1 MVGTPRRRGRART
14 SPAARRPG
22 ARRCCA
28 DPGCLRQRAGLGEL
42 VDQPL
47 ELWAVFPVEPS
58 LEPEFPVAAVAQS
71 ELPSGGR
78 RIVVAGFGAVR
89 IEVRQHVPAEFGKV
103 GGAERAGMPRE
114 VGLHL
119 RPLRDSSGGG
129 HRVHDLGDDP
139 SVRRADLPRR
149 QRGRRLGQLRG
160 QRLTGQC
167 PTRAEFGG
175 LFRPQPGLGPGQV
188 YQLAHQCR
196 GAAEPGLCHQPA
208 RVDLGERVE
217 HHRMHHPRRAFN
229 STNEIEY
236 RTVVQSGQRRTHLVR
251 AGGNHLYRRVS
262 VASRAYSRN
271 HPRQSAGPPEAPRK
285 GHRVVRRTVGSHDEL
300 RHVSLSALRAA
311 GSSVRHPA
319 SCRSPA
325 RGTR

>member
-1 MVGTPRRRGRART
+1 MANSRYGRPKTTR
-14 SPAARRPG
+14 
-22 ARRCCA
+22 
-28 DPGCLRQRAGLGEL
+28 PGCLGARLRCGARY
-42 VDQPL
+42 
-47 ELWAVFPVEPS
+47 
-58 LEPEFPVAAVAQS
+58 AQYHTS
-71 ELPSGGR
+71 
-78 RIVVAGFGAVR
+78 
-89 IEVRQHVPAEFGKV
+89 
-103 GGAERAGMPRE
+103 
-114 VGLHL
+114 
-119 RPLRDSSGGG
+119 
-129 HRVHDLGDDP
+129 P

-196 GAAEPGLCHQPA
+196 GAAEPGLCRQPA

-236 RTVVQSGQRRTHLVR
+236 RNVVQSGQRRTHLVR
-251 AGGNHLYRRVS
+251 AGGDHLYRRVS

-271 HPRQSAGPPEAPRK
+271 RPRQSAGPSGGPAERTPSRATNGRIT
-285 GHRVVRRTVGSHDEL
+285 RRTATRV
-300 RHVSLSALRAA
+300 AQ
-311 GSSVRHPA
+311 
-319 SCRSPA
+319 RSP
-325 RGTR
+325 RCGLLGTSPRQLPVSCPRDSMKCLKRRRSPSMRRCTTPSVVPAFSLRLSGW